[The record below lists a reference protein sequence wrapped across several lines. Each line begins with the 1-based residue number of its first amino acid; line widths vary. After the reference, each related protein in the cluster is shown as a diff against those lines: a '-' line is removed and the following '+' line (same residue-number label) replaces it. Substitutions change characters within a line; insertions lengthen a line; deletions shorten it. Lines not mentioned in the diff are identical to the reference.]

1 VVTAEAAADYFDLP
15 ATEANYDFM
24 SYVVPVREERRP
36 ELGAVTHIDG
46 TARVQVVDPA
56 ANERFHRLVAAFG
69 ERTGTPVL
77 LNTSFN
83 NNAEPIVQT
92 IDDVVTCYLTT
103 DLDYLVVEDFLVRRR
118 SADPSADLDTLVP
131 RLRPVTRLARRL
143 GTGAVAA
150 GPAWHEISLDYAGAP
165 VTRMSEE
172 LFTLLGVV
180 DGVRTVG
187 ELAKEAGVAPD
198 EVRAE
203 LYELWQ
209 QRYLTL
215 TPA

>member
-1 VVTAEAAADYFDLP
+1 
-15 ATEANYDFM
+15 
-24 SYVVPVREERRP
+24 
-36 ELGAVTHIDG
+36 
-46 TARVQVVDPA
+46 
-56 ANERFHRLVAAFG
+56 
-69 ERTGTPVL
+69 
-77 LNTSFN
+77 
-83 NNAEPIVQT
+83 
-92 IDDVVTCYLTT
+92 
-103 DLDYLVVEDFLVRRR
+103 
-118 SADPSADLDTLVP
+118 
-131 RLRPVTRLARRL
+131 
-143 GTGAVAA
+143 
-150 GPAWHEISLDYAGAP
+150 
-165 VTRMSEE
+165 MSEE